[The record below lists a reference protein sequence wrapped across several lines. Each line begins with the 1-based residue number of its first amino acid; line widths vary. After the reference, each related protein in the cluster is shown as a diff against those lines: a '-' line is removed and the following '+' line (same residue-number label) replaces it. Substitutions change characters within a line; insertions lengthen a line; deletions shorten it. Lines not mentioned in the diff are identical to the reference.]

1 MTALWL
7 APVVVAVLVDA
18 QVLASKVAALVV
30 ALVRGFETPSPPQ
43 HLEPPKP

>member
-30 ALVRGFETPSPPQ
+30 LLAHGFGTLSRHRSLGP
-43 HLEPPKP
+43 LKP